1 MGEVIT
7 MGEVSYRKW
16 DIWVN
21 YKFYRE
27 PMKLPG
33 YYECMLVPAL
43 MVHQTVEFLAEKYE
57 IKLDKIV
64 SIKRASGSAAKMMIT
79 SKEGNLCIKIIDTL
93 DTGCNVETIIHEV
106 ILTLDSLSICVDAAL
121 ICNSIRFIGSFDN
134 QIFFAVRR
142 PFNRAL
148 AFEVEERI
156 EANNKLTSDFLYYR
170 QAPTEL
176 KVAIQHYL
184 TGLTLLGLE
193 DQISGLIDASYVQFC
208 QGCEAVCNC
217 SDGNVSTICR
227 YIARVAPL
235 DHQDLQ
241 IIAHHVWQVRN
252 KYYGHGDIRHNLKAI
267 SDYNNAYNTIKQ
279 VLVARYLCKRLIDL
293 GAPSGKFLVREMRFY
308 PEYGSEM
315 YRGTV
320 EELGKEFR
328 VDYPGRTAKLYDSNG
343 KEVGKYTIP

>member
-1 MGEVIT
+1 

-21 YKFYRE
+21 YKFYME
-27 PMKLPG
+27 PMKLSG
-33 YYECMLVPAL
+33 YYECILIPAL
-43 MVHQTVEFLAEKYE
+43 MVHQTVEFLAEQYK
-57 IKLDKIV
+57 IKLREIV
-64 SIKRASGSAAKMMIT
+64 SIQRVSNNTAKIKIT
-79 SKEGNLCIKIIDTL
+79 SKEGNLCIKIFDTL
-93 DTGCNVETIIHEV
+93 DTGCDVEETIRDV
-106 ILTLDSLSICVDAAL
+106 ILTLDALSICVDAAL
-121 ICNSIRFIGSFDN
+121 ICNSIRFIGGFDN
-134 QIFFAVRR
+134 QIFFAVRKS
-142 PFNRAL
+142 FNRAL

-156 EANNKLTSDFLYYR
+156 EAGNKLTSDFLYYY
-170 QAPTEL
+170 QAPTEI

-184 TGLTLLGLE
+184 TGLTLLGME
-193 DQISGLIDASYVQFC
+193 DQISGLIDAAYIQFC
-208 QGCEAVCNC
+208 QGCEAVCSCN
-217 SDGNVSTICR
+217 DGNVSTICR
-227 YIARVAPL
+227 YIAHVAPL
-235 DHQDLQ
+235 DCEDLQ

-267 SDYNNAYNTIKQ
+267 NDYESAYNITKQ

-293 GAPSGKFLVREMRFY
+293 GSPSGKFLVREMRFY

-343 KEVGKYTIP
+343 REVGKYAIP